1 MMDGNVQAACLP
13 PSANYLPDT
22 ATESKCFTSGWGS
35 VEYYQGPTSKYLR
48 YMRAPVIPVTQCN
61 TWSAIW
67 SDAKLCAGYTDKH
80 KHACSGDSGG
90 PLVCNNNGNA
100 VIVGVVSYNNG
111 CEIGRPDVYARV
123 TTVLNWIENNM
134 VIFH

>member
-80 KHACSGDSGG
+80 KHACSGDSYCCAQSSRTSRT
-90 PLVCNNNGNA
+90 L
-100 VIVGVVSYNNG
+100 
-111 CEIGRPDVYARV
+111 RP
-123 TTVLNWIENNM
+123 NM
-134 VIFH
+134 GS